1 MRRIFFWVGA
11 TTVFFSSCKEKSESP
26 LFETLDSVRTGITF
40 VNKLLPITNRL
51 SIVDY
56 LYYYNGAGVAA
67 GDINNDG
74 LTDLL
79 FVSNRE
85 SNKLYLNKGDFKFED
100 ITETAGLKSFA
111 EWKTG
116 VTMADVNGDGFLD
129 IYVCA
134 VANYMGLEGVNELY
148 INNGNNTFTE
158 SAAEY
163 GLNFSGFSTQSAFFD
178 YDHDGDLDMYLLNHA
193 THTSRSYDKVI
204 ARTLSDK
211 DAGDYLY
218 RNDNGKFVDVSKEAG
233 IYQAAMGYG
242 LGITIADLNNDGW
255 EDIYASND
263 FHEDDYYYINNHN
276 GTFTE
281 SGKEAFRY
289 FSRFSMGCDAADI
302 NNDGYEDVMTLDMSP
317 DEEALEKQS
326 LGEDPWDLF
335 LYKKSFGYHYQFS
348 RNTLQVN
355 NDGRTFSDW
364 AMLSGVESTDWSW
377 STLMEDYNNDG
388 RKDIFITNGIVRR
401 PNDLDYLKFS
411 HEDSMLFAAELTKA
425 QLEIAIRRMP
435 GGKAHNYLFEGD
447 SSMMFTD
454 RSTAWGMGEK
464 NISNGAAYADL
475 DNDGDLD
482 LITNGINESPGVFRN
497 LSEQQVHNNY
507 LIVSL
512 KGDKGNTFGL
522 GAKVYVST
530 RNGFQLKHLMPTR
543 GFLSSVE
550 PRLHFGLKKETKVD
564 SVIVVWNDG
573 KTNVLT
579 SVNANS
585 NLVID
590 KKDASEKA
598 VNISLYKKSTP
609 LFTDITKE
617 VNTNWTHRENN
628 YLDIYRENLM
638 PFMVSKEGP
647 KVAVGDV
654 NGDGLDD
661 IYVGGAKFQEKAL
674 LIQSK
679 SGFNISKQRSL
690 AGDSVFED
698 TNALFIDVDNDKDLD
713 LYVVSGGNEFF
724 GNMQQQDDRLY
735 LNDGKGNF
743 TRDLQALPPML
754 ENKSCVKAF
763 DFDNDNDLDLFVGGR
778 VVGYSYGKTP
788 KSFLLVNDGKGKFTD
803 ETDRL
808 APALRYAGMIT
819 DAAWSD
825 LDKDGKAELVV
836 AGDWMPL
843 KVFRFDGQK
852 FVGVNNTIDQ
862 SSPVKQINGFWQALS
877 VADMDGDGDM
887 DIVAG
892 NLGLNT
898 RLRKNGDE
906 SVLTMYIGDFDKNGQ
921 REHIVGYN
929 RPNGKM
935 YPVATKDEM
944 AKQMPSMISK
954 KFNDYKNFAGKTVR
968 EILGDALDADSVAEL
983 HVDQFASLYFENVG
997 GLRFRAYALPSEAQL
1012 SKTFVV
1018 VTDDFDKDGMKDIL
1032 TAGNFYGGSSYQS
1045 VYDASQG
1052 TLLKGDGKG
1061 KFKAVPAKASGLW
1074 LTGQVRDIKPVR
1086 MASGIVYVVSR
1097 NNEKPDFI
1105 KLQ

>member
-1 MRRIFFWVGA
+1 MHRIFFLVGA
-11 TTVFFSSCKEKSESP
+11 TAIFFSSCKEKTQP
-26 LFETLDSVRTGITF
+26 ALFESLDSVRTGIRF
-40 VNKLLPITNRL
+40 VNRLSPITSKL

-79 FVSNRE
+79 FVSNRG
-85 SNKLYLNKGDFKFED
+85 SNKLYLNKDDFKFED
-100 ITETAGLKSFA
+100 ITEAAGLKSFA

-116 VTMADVNGDGFLD
+116 VTMADVNGDGLLD
-129 IYVCA
+129 IYICA

-148 INNGNNTFTE
+148 INNGNKTFTE

-204 ARTLSDK
+204 ARTLADK

-242 LGITIADLNNDGW
+242 LGITIADFNNDGW

-276 GTFTE
+276 GTFSE
-281 SGKEAFRY
+281 AGKEAFRY

-348 RNTLQVN
+348 RNALQVN
-355 NDGRTFSDW
+355 NDGKTFSDW

-377 STLMEDYNNDG
+377 STLVEDYNNDG
-388 RKDIFITNGIVRR
+388 RKDIFITNGIVKR

-411 HEDSMLFAAELTKA
+411 HEDSMLFAAELTTA

-435 GGKAHNYLFEGD
+435 AGKAHNYLFEGD
-447 SSMMFTD
+447 SSMVFID
-454 RSTAWGMGEK
+454 RSKAWGMNEK
-464 NISNGAAYADL
+464 NISNGAVYADL

-482 LITNGINESPGVFRN
+482 LVTNSINEAPGVFRN
-497 LSEQQVHNNY
+497 LSEQQVHNNF
-507 LIVSL
+507 LTVSL
-512 KGDKGNTFGL
+512 KGDKANTFGL

-530 RNGFQLKHLMPTR
+530 KDGFQLKHMMPTR

-550 PRLHFGLKKETKVD
+550 PRLHFGLKKETKAD

-573 KTNVLT
+573 KTQVLT
-579 SVNANS
+579 NVNANS
-585 NLVID
+585 NIVLD
-590 KKDASEKA
+590 KKDASDSP
-598 VNISLYKKSTP
+598 VNLSLYHRSKP
-609 LFTDITKE
+609 LFADITAQ
-617 VNTNWTHRENN
+617 VSSNWKHKENN

-638 PFMVSKEGP
+638 PFMASKEGP
-647 KVAVGDV
+647 KIAVADV
-654 NGDGLDD
+654 NADGLDD
-661 IYVGGAKFQEKAL
+661 IYVGGAKYQQKAL

-679 SGFNISKQRSL
+679 TGFNISKQPVL
-690 AGDSVFED
+690 AEDSVFED
-698 TNALFIDVDNDKDLD
+698 TNALFIDVDNDNDPD
-713 LYVVSGGNEFF
+713 LYVVTGGNEFF
-724 GNMQQQDDRLY
+724 GNMREQDDRLY

-743 TRDLQALPPML
+743 TRDLQALPPMH

-763 DFDNDNDLDLFVGGR
+763 DFDGDKDLDLFVGGR
-778 VVGYSYGKTP
+778 VVGYSYGKSP
-788 KSFLLVNDGKGKFTD
+788 KSFLLMNDGKGKFTD

-808 APALRYAGMIT
+808 APALRNAGMIT
-819 DAAWSD
+819 DAAWTD

-836 AGDWMPL
+836 VGDWMPL
-843 KVFRFDGQK
+843 KVFK
-852 FVGVNNTIDQ
+852 FVEGKFREANDIIDP
-862 SSPVKQINGFWQALS
+862 SSLTKNVNGFWQALS
-877 VADMDGDGDM
+877 VADMDNDGDM
-887 DIVAG
+887 DLVVG

-898 RLRKNGDE
+898 RLRKNGDQ
-906 SVLTMYIGDFDKNGQ
+906 SVLRMYIGDFDKNGQ
-921 REHIVGYN
+921 REQVVAYN
-929 RPNGKM
+929 RPDGKM
-935 YPVATKDEM
+935 YPVAMKDEL
-944 AKQMPSMISK
+944 AKQMPSLITK
-954 KFNDYKNFAGKTVR
+954 KYNEYKNFAGKTVD
-968 EILGDALDADSVAEL
+968 EIMGAALEADSVAEL
-983 HVDQFASLYFENVG
+983 HVDQFASMYFENTG
-997 GLRFRAYALPSEAQL
+997 GLKFKAHVLPNEAQL

-1018 VTDDFDKDGMKDIL
+1018 VTDDFDKDGLQDIL

-1052 TLLKGDGKG
+1052 SLLKGDGKG
-1061 KFKAVPAKASGLW
+1061 KFKAMSAQAAGLW
-1074 LTGQVRDIKPVR
+1074 LKGQVRDFKAVR
-1086 MASGIVYVVSR
+1086 TANGIIYVVAK
-1097 NNEKPDFI
+1097 NGEKLDFI

>member
-1 MRRIFFWVGA
+1 MRRIFFWVGL
-11 TTVFFSSCKEKSESP
+11 TTIFFSSCKEKPEP
-26 LFETLDSVRTGITF
+26 ALFESLDSVRTGINF
-40 VNKLLPITNRL
+40 VNKLLPISNKL

-85 SNKLYLNKGDFKFED
+85 NNKLYLNKGDFKFED
-100 ITETAGLKSFA
+100 ITDAAGLKSFA

-116 VTMADVNGDGFLD
+116 VTMADVNGDGLLD
-129 IYVCA
+129 IYICA

-204 ARTLSDK
+204 ARTLADK

-242 LGITIADLNNDGW
+242 LGITVADLNNDGW

-276 GTFTE
+276 GTFRE
-281 SGKEAFRY
+281 VGKEAFRY

-302 NNDGYEDVMTLDMSP
+302 NNDGYEDIMTLDMSP
-317 DEEALEKQS
+317 DEEALEKRS

-355 NDGRTFSDW
+355 NSGKTFSDW
-364 AMLSGVESTDWSW
+364 AMLAGVESTDWSW

-388 RKDIFITNGIVRR
+388 RKDIFITNGIVKR

-411 HEDSMLFAAELTKA
+411 HEDSMLFAAELTTA

-435 GGKAHNYLFEGD
+435 EGKAHNYFFEGD
-447 SSMMFTD
+447 SSMVFTD
-454 RSTAWGMGEK
+454 RSKAWGMTEK

-482 LITNGINESPGVFRN
+482 LVTNSINESPGVFRN
-497 LSEQQVHNNY
+497 LSEQQVHNNF
-507 LIVSL
+507 LTVSL
-512 KGDKGNTFGL
+512 KGDKGNSFGV

-530 RNGFQLKHLMPTR
+530 KGGFQLKHMMPTR

-550 PRLHFGLKKETKVD
+550 PRLHFGLKKETMID

-573 KTNVLT
+573 RSQVLAG
-579 SVNANS
+579 VNANAS
-585 NLVID
+585 IVVD
-590 KKDASEKA
+590 QKDATNTPVS
-598 VNISLYKKSTP
+598 ISLYRQSKP
-609 LFTDITKE
+609 LFTDVTAQL
-617 VNTNWTHRENN
+617 NNNWTHRENN

-647 KVAVGDV
+647 RVAVGDV

-661 IYVGGAKFQEKAL
+661 IYVGGAKYQQKTL

-679 SGFNISKQRSL
+679 NTFNISKQKAL
-690 AGDSVFED
+690 AEDSVFED
-698 TNALFIDVDNDKDLD
+698 ANALFVDVDNDRDLD

-724 GNMQQQDDRLY
+724 GNMAQQDDRLY
-735 LNDGKGNF
+735 VNDGKGNF
-743 TRDLQALPPML
+743 TRDVQALPPMR

-763 DFDNDNDLDLFVGGR
+763 DFDNDNDLDLFAGGR
-778 VVGYSYGKTP
+778 VVGYNYGKAP
-788 KSFLLVNDGKGKFTD
+788 RSFLLVNDGKGKFTD

-808 APALRYAGMIT
+808 APTLRNAGMIT
-819 DAAWSD
+819 DAAWAD
-825 LDKDGKAELVV
+825 LDKDGTTELIVV
-836 AGDWMPL
+836 GDWMPMMIF
-843 KVFRFDGQK
+843 KYDGRK
-852 FVGVNNTIDQ
+852 F
-862 SSPVKQINGFWQALS
+862 SEVKDIVDPGSAIRNISGFWQALS
-877 VADMDGDGDM
+877 LADMDNDGDV

-898 RLRKNGDE
+898 RLRKNG
-906 SVLTMYIGDFDKNGQ
+906 SQSALTMYIGDFDKNGQ
-921 REHIVGYN
+921 REQIVGYN
-929 RPNGKM
+929 RSDGKI
-935 YPVATKDEM
+935 YPIAMKDEM
-944 AKQMPSMISK
+944 AKQMPSMITK
-954 KFNDYKNFAGKTVR
+954 KFNEYKGFAGKTVR
-968 EILGDALDADSVAEL
+968 EIMGDALDADSVAEL
-983 HVDQFASLYFENVG
+983 HVDQFASLYFENTG
-997 GLRFRAYALPSEAQL
+997 GLKFKVHALPNEAQL

-1018 VTDDFDKDGMKDIL
+1018 VTDDFDKDGMNDIL

-1052 TLLKGDGKG
+1052 TLFKGNGKG
-1061 KFKAVPAKASGLW
+1061 QFTALTAQASGLW
-1074 LTGQVRDIKPVR
+1074 LRGQVRDIKPVR
-1086 MASGIVYVVSR
+1086 TANGVIYVVSK
-1097 NNEKPDFI
+1097 NGEKLDFI

>member
-1 MRRIFFWVGA
+1 MRSGFFWTGV
-11 TTVFFSSCKEKSESP
+11 VVLFLFSCKEKGAP
-26 LFETLDSVRTGITF
+26 ALFEPLDSARTGITF
-40 VNKLLPITNRL
+40 VNRLSPITNKL

-74 LTDLL
+74 LTDLF
-79 FVSNRE
+79 FVSNRA
-85 SNKLYLNKGDFKFED
+85 SCKLYLNKGDFKFED
-100 ITETAGLKSFA
+100 ITNSAGLKSFS

-116 VTMADVNGDGFLD
+116 VTMADVNGDGLLD
-129 IYVCA
+129 IYICA

-158 SAAEY
+158 SAADY

-204 ARTLSDK
+204 ARTLADK

-263 FHEDDYYYINNHN
+263 FHEDDYYYINNHD
-276 GTFTE
+276 GTFKE
-281 SGKEAFRY
+281 AGKDAFRY

-348 RNTLQVN
+348 RNALQVS
-355 NDGRTFSDW
+355 NDGKTFSDW

-388 RKDIFITNGIVRR
+388 HKDIFITNGIVKR

-411 HEDSMLFAAELTKA
+411 HEDSMLFAAELTTA
-425 QLEIAIRRMP
+425 QLEMAIRRMP
-435 GGKAHNYLFEGD
+435 EGKAHNYLFEGD
-447 SSMMFTD
+447 SSMVFTD
-454 RSTAWGMGEK
+454 RSKAWGMSEK
-464 NISNGAAYADL
+464 NISNGAVYADL

-482 LITNGINESPGVFRN
+482 LVTNSINESPGVFRN

-507 LIVSL
+507 LTVSL
-512 KGDKGNTFGL
+512 KGDKANTFGL

-530 RNGFQLKHLMPTR
+530 KSGFQLRHLMPTR

-550 PRLHFGLKKETKVD
+550 PRLHFGLKKEPKVD
-564 SVIVVWNDG
+564 SLIVVWNDG
-573 KTNVLT
+573 RTQVLTNVD
-579 SVNANS
+579 ANT
-585 NLVID
+585 NVVLD
-590 KKDASEKA
+590 KKDASDTP
-598 VNISLYKKSTP
+598 VRISLYKQGRP
-609 LFTDITKE
+609 LFTDITSQ
-617 VNTNWTHRENN
+617 VNSSWKHRENN

-661 IYVGGAKFQEKAL
+661 IYVGGGKFQEKTL
-674 LIQSK
+674 LLQSK
-679 SGFNISKQRSL
+679 NGFSVSMQQSL
-690 AGDSVFED
+690 KADSVFED
-698 TNALFIDVDNDKDLD
+698 TDALFIDVDNDKDLD

-724 GNMQQQDDRLY
+724 GNMPEQDDRLY
-735 LNDGKGNF
+735 ANDGKGNF
-743 TRDLQALPPML
+743 TRDLQALPPMRD
-754 ENKSCVKAF
+754 NKSCVKAF
-763 DFDNDNDLDLFVGGR
+763 DFDGDNDLDLFVGGR
-778 VVGYSYGKTP
+778 VVGYNYGKSP
-788 KSFLLVNDGKGKFTD
+788 KSFLLVNNGKGKFTD

-808 APALRYAGMIT
+808 APMLRTAGMIT
-819 DAAWSD
+819 DAAWCD
-825 LDKDGKAELVV
+825 FDKDGRAELVV
-836 AGDWMPL
+836 VGDWMPM

-852 FVGVNNTIDQ
+852 FAEVNDILDP
-862 SSPVKQINGFWQALS
+862 SSSRTINGFWQRLS
-877 VADMDGDGDM
+877 VADMDNDGDM

-898 RLRKNGDE
+898 RLRKNGDQ

-929 RPNGKM
+929 RADGKT
-935 YPVATKDEM
+935 YPIAMKDEL
-944 AKQMPSMISK
+944 AKQMPSMITK
-954 KFNDYKNFAGKTVR
+954 KFTDYKIFAGKTV
-968 EILGDALDADSVAEL
+968 EQIMGDALDADSVAEL
-983 HVDQFASLYFENVG
+983 HVDQFASMYFENVG
-997 GLRFRAYALPSEAQL
+997 GLKFKTHVLPNEAQL

-1018 VTDDFDKDGMKDIL
+1018 VTEDFDKDGATDIL
-1032 TAGNFYGGSSYQS
+1032 TAGNFYGGSTYQS
-1045 VYDASQG
+1045 VYDASEG
-1052 TLLKGDGKG
+1052 MLLKGDGKG
-1061 KFKAVPAKASGLW
+1061 NFKAMHAQASGLW
-1074 LTGQVRDIKPVR
+1074 LKGQVRDIKPVR
-1086 MASGIVYVVSR
+1086 TANGIIYVVAK
-1097 NNEKPDFI
+1097 NGEKLDFI